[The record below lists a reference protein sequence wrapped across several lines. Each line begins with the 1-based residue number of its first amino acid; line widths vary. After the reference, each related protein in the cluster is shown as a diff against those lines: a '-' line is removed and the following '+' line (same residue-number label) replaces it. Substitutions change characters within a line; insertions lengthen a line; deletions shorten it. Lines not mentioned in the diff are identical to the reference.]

1 MFLKQR
7 LELIN
12 NIKQSLFLHSIF
24 LQSMFVVVLYEE
36 EDQNLSNQPQV
47 HPMSK
52 LCLQQSHVVGKL
64 TLMET
69 QRCQ

>member
-1 MFLKQR
+1 
-7 LELIN
+7 
-12 NIKQSLFLHSIF
+12 
-24 LQSMFVVVLYEE
+24 
-36 EDQNLSNQPQV
+36 
-47 HPMSK
+47 MSK

>member
-1 MFLKQR
+1 
-7 LELIN
+7 
-12 NIKQSLFLHSIF
+12 
-24 LQSMFVVVLYEE
+24 MFVVVLYEE
-36 EDQNLSNQPQV
+36 EDQILSSQPQV